1 VSTFVSAFLQSIEY
15 RGDRSVGG
23 FALVLELRQ
32 MGIVID
38 IEFSKWCLEWV
49 RYWSVEV
56 HV

>member
-1 VSTFVSAFLQSIEY
+1 M
-15 RGDRSVGG
+15 GG